1 MITNRSPD
9 LSYFV
14 SEKLTDL
21 DLSHNNDLREVTL
34 VHHAINII
42 KGSFRDPVKKET
54 ISPYILEMCS
64 VCLLVWCVVCGV
76 WCVVCGV

>member
-42 KGSFRDPVKKET
+42 KGSSRDPVQKET
-54 ISPYILEMCS
+54 INNQVMMQT
-64 VCLLVWCVVCGV
+64 LLKTAEEKNKHH
-76 WCVVCGV
+76 